1 MTSTKSNSSRD
12 GLGINFVREGRV
24 NYVPTKIKQFKIT
37 GPRDVARFVRSV
49 MVDNSREQFIALY
62 LDGSHSVAAYAIVS
76 IGSANFAQIHP
87 REIFQRAFLVG
98 ATAIAIA
105 HNHPSNNE
113 YPSIADINVTKR
125 LIDAAI
131 LLGTKLLDH
140 IIVTDESCY
149 SLREEQSHL
158 WPVEARP

>member
-1 MTSTKSNSSRD
+1 M
-12 GLGINFVREGRV
+12 NFVREVRV
-24 NYVPTKIKQFKIT
+24 NDVPTKIKQFTIT
-37 GPRDVARFVRSV
+37 GPHKVARFVRSV

-87 REIFQRAFLVG
+87 REVFQRAFLVG

-105 HNHPSNNE
+105 HNHPSNSE
-113 YPSIADINVTKR
+113 HPSSEDINVTKR
-125 LIDAAI
+125 LIDVAS
-131 LLGTKLLDH
+131 LLGITLLDH
-140 IIVTDESCY
+140 VIVTDESCY
-149 SLREEQSHL
+149 SLREEKSHL